1 MKSIEDIY
9 AELKTECQNRMG
21 LAINDSGDMAI
32 RLRAFAAQ
40 IFSLLVQQDYLYR
53 QVFPQT
59 ASGENLDRH
68 AELRGLERR
77 QAVKAAGVIR
87 FFLSEADSKN
97 TTIPAGMS
105 CTTDAGEEFI
115 TTQPGTIAA
124 GDLFC
129 DVSAEAKTAGASG
142 NVPAGSVT
150 EMMLAPA
157 GVAACT
163 NPQDFYGGADAETDS
178 GLRART
184 IASYRTLPNGANA
197 AYYENTVLAVDG
209 IAGVSVLPKNRGAG
223 TVDVIISATDGL
235 PSQELINEVSA
246 RLDADREICVDIL
259 VSEPDTEEVD
269 VTLSV
274 LPEDGFTFDEVKPRV
289 QEAITYFFN
298 GTLLG
303 KSVYMARLYSLVLA
317 VEGVKNLKFTSP
329 TEDVNIGAAV
339 LPKLSSL
346 TITEMEE

>member
-9 AELKTECQNRMG
+9 AELKTDCQNKMG
-21 LAINDSGDMAI
+21 LAINDTGDMAI

-87 FFLSEADSKN
+87 FLLSEADSKN
-97 TTIPAGMS
+97 ITIPAGMS

-115 TTQPGTIAA
+115 TTQSGTIAA

-129 DVSAEAKTAGASG
+129 DVSAEAKTAGAAG
-142 NVPAGSVT
+142 NVPAGSIT

-157 GVAACT
+157 GVAACN
-163 NPQDFYGGADAETDS
+163 NPQDFYGGTDAETDS
-178 GLRART
+178 ALRART

-197 AYYENTVLAVDG
+197 AYYENAALTIDG
-209 IAGVSVLPKNRGAG
+209 VAGVSVMPKNRGAG
-223 TVDVIISATDGL
+223 TVDVVISAADGT
-235 PSQELINEVSA
+235 PSQELIGEVSD
-246 RLDADREICVDIL
+246 RLNADREICVDIL
-259 VSEPDTEEVD
+259 VSAPTAEPIT

-274 LPEDGFTFDEVKPRV
+274 LPEDGYTFAEIKPKV
-289 QEAITYFFN
+289 IEAITDFFN
-298 GTLLG
+298 GSLLG

-329 TEDVNIGAAV
+329 TADVAIGAAV

-346 TITEMEE
+346 TITEMEA

>member
-40 IFSLLVQQDYLYR
+40 IFSLLVQQDYLHR

-59 ASGENLDRH
+59 ASGGNLDKH

-77 QAVKAAGVIR
+77 QAVKAAGAIR
-87 FFLSEADSKN
+87 FLLSEADSKN
-97 TTIPAGMS
+97 ITIPAGMS
-105 CTTDAGEEFI
+105 CTTGAGEEFI
-115 TTQPGTIAA
+115 TTQSGTIAA

-129 DVSAEAKTAGASG
+129 DVSAEAKTAGAAG
-142 NVPAGSVT
+142 NVPAGSIT

-163 NPQDFYGGADAETDS
+163 NPQDFCGGADAETDS

-197 AYYENTVLAVDG
+197 AYYENTVLTIDG
-209 IAGVSVLPKNRGAG
+209 VAGVSVLPKNRGAG

-235 PSQELINEVSA
+235 PSQELINEVSG
-246 RLDADREICVDIL
+246 RLNADREICVDIL
-259 VSEPDTEEVD
+259 VSAPTTKSVA

-274 LPEDGFTFDEVKPRV
+274 LPEDGFAFNEIKPKV
-289 QEAITYFFN
+289 QAAITDFFN
-298 GTLLG
+298 GSLLG
-303 KSVYMARLYSLVLA
+303 KSVYIARLYSLVLA

-329 TEDVNIGAAV
+329 TADVAVGSAV
-339 LPKLSSL
+339 LPILSSL
-346 TITEMEE
+346 TITKMGA